1 MILSLQDRQGVCF
14 SHSMFGEMGSTVK
27 VRYGQGKVYRLI
39 MTLSL
44 DLGQGLQSGE
54 VPPLNQERVVRGTA
68 LAWPSLDT
76 GVWLPMGMKQAAQSP
91 CCSHGTG

>member
-1 MILSLQDRQGVCF
+1 
-14 SHSMFGEMGSTVK
+14 MFGEMGSTVK

-76 GVWLPMGMKQAAQSP
+76 GVRLPVGMKQAPKVPVALMGPVRGAAIPMSKFP
-91 CCSHGTG
+91 PEG

>member
-1 MILSLQDRQGVCF
+1 M
-14 SHSMFGEMGSTVK
+14 VK

-39 MTLSL
+39 MTLPL

-68 LAWPSLDT
+68 LGLAWTQVSGCPW
-76 GVWLPMGMKQAAQSP
+76 G
-91 CCSHGTG
+91 